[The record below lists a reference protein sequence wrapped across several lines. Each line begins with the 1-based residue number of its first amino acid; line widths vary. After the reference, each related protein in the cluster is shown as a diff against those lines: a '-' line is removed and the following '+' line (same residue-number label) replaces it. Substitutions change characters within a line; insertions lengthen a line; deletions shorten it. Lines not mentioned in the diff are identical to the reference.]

1 MKQSSLRKKILL
13 NIEEDRQK
21 SQEFAESIATFL
33 KNKVGNG
40 LSGEEYSKIMMSAAK
55 LMEVSSKANDQSV
68 KLFETINKYKPK
80 KTVESNELSQEELNQ
95 ILNDQAQV
103 VET

>member
-1 MKQSSLRKKILL
+1 MKQSSLRKKILM

-21 SQEFAESIATFL
+21 AKEFSEHITEFL
-33 KNKVGNG
+33 STNNM
-40 LSGEEYSKIMMSAAK
+40 LSGEDYSKIMTSAAK

-80 KTVESNELSQEELNQ
+80 KALVSNELSQEEVKR
-95 ILNDQAQV
+95 ILNEEV

>member
-13 NIEEDRQK
+13 NIEQDRQK
-21 SQEFAESIATFL
+21 SQEFAENIAEFL
-33 KNKVGNG
+33 KNNVGNG
-40 LSGEEYSKIMMSAAK
+40 LSGEEYSKIMISAAK

-80 KTVESNELSQEELNQ
+80 KTVQSNELTQEELNQ
-95 ILNDQAQV
+95 ILQEQT

>member
-13 NIEEDRQK
+13 NIEEDREK
-21 SQEFAESIATFL
+21 AKEFAEHITNFL
-33 KNKVGNG
+33 SNTNG
-40 LSGEEYSKIMMSAAK
+40 ITGEEYSKIMISAAK
-55 LMEVSSKANDQSV
+55 LMEVSSKANEQSV

-80 KTVESNELSQEELNQ
+80 KVTTSNELSKEEVAK
-95 ILNDQAQV
+95 ILNGEV

>member
-21 SQEFAESIATFL
+21 TKEFAEHITNFL
-33 KNKVGNG
+33 LNTNG
-40 LSGEEYSKIMMSAAK
+40 ITGEEYSKIMISAAK

-68 KLFETINKYKPK
+68 KVFETINRYKPK
-80 KTVESNELSQEELNQ
+80 KVASSNELSKEEVQQ
-95 ILNDQAQV
+95 ILNGEV

>member
-21 SQEFAESIATFL
+21 AKEFAEHITNFL
-33 KNKVGNG
+33 SNSNG
-40 LSGEEYSKIMMSAAK
+40 ITGEEYSKIMISAAK

-68 KLFETINKYKPK
+68 KVFETINKYKPK
-80 KTVESNELSQEELNQ
+80 KVVSSNELSAEEVKQILQEET
-95 ILNDQAQV
+95 